1 MTIPELMT
9 FVFMKPRDPGIDGEM
24 FIWQLVK
31 QNLSLEVLEKIAE
44 TEFAEAIGAICE
56 KQIRD
61 AVARVSNEARF

>member
-1 MTIPELMT
+1 
-9 FVFMKPRDPGIDGEM
+9 
-24 FIWQLVK
+24 
-31 QNLSLEVLEKIAE
+31 VLEKIAE